1 MTRYLCLSML
11 CFVLG
16 WLPVTSAIAQT
27 SPTET
32 PRTLPAISDPLT
44 EEEKKTPLD
53 DYETVDKIAAKAF
66 SPPPGAKS
74 ISKKNLWIDT
84 KTKRVIADGYI
95 TMVEGSL
102 EMFACPTGT
111 KEHESIVATIAK
123 SSEVHAALLAVGA
136 QPGTTVRF
144 LPRYVPATG
153 QRVRVW
159 VCYRDEAGKF
169 QAVDGRQWV
178 IKTGTDEV
186 MEVDWVFSGSG
197 FWKDPQDG
205 REYYRAD
212 SGDLICVSNFTTAM
226 MDVPVASSAE
236 ASDLQ
241 YSPRTKL
248 IPPRHTPVRL
258 VLQPIPLATDANG
271 GNVKEIE
278 KPTEDI
284 LPAAKQT
291 AAK

>member
-1 MTRYLCLSML
+1 MTCLKNLSVFCL
-11 CFVLG
+11 AFG
-16 WLPVTSAIAQT
+16 WLMTTAAIGQT
-27 SPTET
+27 PT
-32 PRTLPAISDPLT
+32 PRTLPSISDPLT
-44 EEEKKTPLD
+44 EEEMEMPLD
-53 DYETVDKIAAKAF
+53 EVETADKIAAKAF
-66 SPPPGAKS
+66 APPPGAKS
-74 ISKKNLWIDT
+74 ISKKNLWIDP

-95 TMVEGSL
+95 AMVDGPL

-123 SSEVHAALLAVGA
+123 SSELHAALLAVGV

-169 QAVDGRQWV
+169 HAVDGRQWV
-178 IKTGTDEV
+178 IKTGTDET
-186 MEVDWVFSGSG
+186 MAVDWVFAGSG

-241 YSPRTKL
+241 YSPRSKS

-271 GNVKEIE
+271 GNVGEVE

-284 LPAAKQT
+284 LPAAK
-291 AAK
+291 